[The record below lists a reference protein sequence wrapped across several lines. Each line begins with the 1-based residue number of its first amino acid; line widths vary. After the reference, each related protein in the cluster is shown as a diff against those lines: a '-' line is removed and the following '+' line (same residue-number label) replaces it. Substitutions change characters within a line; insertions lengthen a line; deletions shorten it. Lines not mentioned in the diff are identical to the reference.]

1 MASTGSAE
9 QLLEHL
15 TEPQR
20 EAVTH
25 AQGPLLVLAGPGSG
39 KTRVIT
45 HRAAY
50 LALTVTHPRHI
61 LAITFTNKA
70 ANEMAERM
78 RRLGAGRV
86 TCSTFH
92 SFCARLLRIH
102 GERVGLGPNFSIYDE
117 SDQMAAV
124 KQALELAGQDRDH
137 FTPANVVNAIS
148 KAKNDMIDAERYAA
162 EATGWDQ
169 KMIAPVYEAYEQV
182 LAAQNAADFDDLL
195 IKTARLLG
203 EHPDLREE
211 LEDHYRYVLVDEYQ
225 DTNHAQYLIAR
236 GLCLAKENL
245 CVTGDPDQSI
255 YGWRGANIHNI
266 LQFEE
271 DFPEAKV
278 VRLEQNYRSTPQ
290 ILAAAEAVIAR
301 NRKRKKKKLWTGNT
315 DGEQVRVAECE
326 DAHAEAAFIAAEI
339 KQHAEA
345 GGRLNDLAIFYRVN
359 ALSRNLEAALRSAQ
373 IPYQIARGVAFF
385 QRREIKDTLAYLRL
399 MANPQDQVAL
409 LRIINVPARGIG
421 EVTVQRVLQYAADT
435 GRTPLEILQAPE
447 EIPNI
452 GRAATP
458 LKEFARLIE
467 RLAPFR
473 ATGPRATGPRATDGL
488 PASADPPRVTGDLP
502 ASAGLQDL
510 VESTVAQSGLLQMW
524 SKADDASAIE
534 NVNELITFAA
544 EYDRQHEDGSG
555 SLTDWLQ
562 MISLV
567 SDQDAVDPDVGAV
580 TLMTLHAAKGL
591 EFDRVFIAGVEDG
604 LLPHERSRAA
614 GGDLEEERRLFFVGM
629 TRARKALTI
638 TAARWRNFRGMTKR
652 TSRSVFLTELPKD
665 HLVLLKIGEDGRP
678 AEGTRD
684 DVDEVFSH
692 EFAEWR
698 QGQLLRH
705 HQYGVGRLQWVQ
717 PRGGRTHAGVHFA
730 AYGEKTF
737 ILEVAGLEPVDEMD
751 W

>member
-1 MASTGSAE
+1 MGRPE
-9 QLLEHL
+9 ELLANL

-20 EAVTH
+20 QAVMH
-25 AQGPLLVLAGPGSG
+25 AHGPLLVLAGPGSG

-50 LALTVTHPRHI
+50 LACTVTEPRHI

-102 GERVGLGPNFSIYDE
+102 GERVGLGPNFSIFDE
-117 SDQMAAV
+117 ADQQAAV
-124 KQALELAGQDRDH
+124 KQAIERANQNTDQ
-137 FTPANVVNAIS
+137 FTPGNILNAIS
-148 KAKNDMIDAERYAA
+148 KAKNEMIDADRYAA
-162 EATGWDQ
+162 EASGWEQ
-169 KMIAPVYEAYEQV
+169 RMIAPIYAAYEQV
-182 LAAQNAADFDDLL
+182 LAEQNAVDFDDLL

-203 EHPDLREE
+203 DNPDIRER
-211 LEDHYRYVLVDEYQ
+211 LEDQYRYVLVDEYQ

-236 GLCLAKENL
+236 GLCLGHENL

-271 DFPEAKV
+271 DFADATV
-278 VRLEQNYRSTPQ
+278 VHLEQNYRSTPQ
-290 ILAAAEAVIAR
+290 ILAAADAVIAR
-301 NRKRKKKKLWTGNT
+301 NRKRKKKRLWTGNT
-315 DGEQVRVAECE
+315 DGEPVRVAECE
-326 DAHAEAAFIAAEI
+326 DAQAEAAFIAREIRAYAET
-339 KQHAEA
+339 
-345 GGRLNDLAIFYRVN
+345 GGRFNDVAIFYRVN

-373 IPYQIARGVAFF
+373 VPYQVARGVAFF

-399 MANPQDQVAL
+399 LVNPQDQVAL

-421 EVTVQRVLQYAADT
+421 EVTVQRVLQHAAAT
-435 GRTPLEILQAPE
+435 GRTPLEVLQTPD

-458 LKEFARLIE
+458 LKEFARL
-467 RLAPFR
+467 LDSLSR
-473 ATGPRATGPRATDGL
+473 AAGSDGH
-488 PASADPPRVTGDLP
+488 
-502 ASAGLQDL
+502 LQDL
-510 VESTVAQSGLLQMW
+510 LEQTVAQTGLTQMW
-524 SKADDASAIE
+524 SRSDDTSALE

-544 EYDRQHEDGSG
+544 EYDRQHADGSG

-591 EFDRVFIAGVEDG
+591 EFDRVYIAGVEDG
-604 LLPHERSRAA
+604 LLPHQRSQA

-638 TAARWRNFRGMTKR
+638 SSARWREVRGMLQR

-665 HLVLLKIGEDGRP
+665 NVVHLNIGEDGRP
-678 AEGTRD
+678 QERSARHEPD
-684 DVDEVFSH
+684 HAISH
-692 EFAEWR
+692 EFVEWR

-705 HQYGVGRLQWVQ
+705 PQYGVGRLMWVQ
-717 PRGGRTHAGVHFA
+717 PRAGRTHAGVRFA

-737 ILEVAGLEPVDEMD
+737 ILEMAPLEAVDED

>member
-1 MASTGSAE
+1 MQAAGILLFSIFQARTDIRSDVESSGRPE

-25 AQGPLLVLAGPGSG
+25 ARGPLLVLAGPGSG

-50 LALTVTHPRHI
+50 LACTVTQPRHI

-70 ANEMAERM
+70 ANEMGERM
-78 RRLGAGRV
+78 RRLGVRGV

-102 GERVGLGPNFSIYDE
+102 GERVGLGPNFSIFDE
-117 SDQMAAV
+117 SDSSAAV
-124 KQALELAGQDRDH
+124 KQAIERLGQNTEQL
-137 FTPANVVNAIS
+137 TPGNMLNAIS
-148 KAKNDMIDAERYAA
+148 KAKNDMIDAGQYAA
-162 EATGWDQ
+162 EARGWEERQ
-169 KMIAPVYEAYEQV
+169 IAPVYAAYEQI
-182 LAAQNAADFDDLL
+182 LAEQNAADFDDLL

-203 EHPDLREE
+203 DSADIRER
-211 LEDHYRYVLVDEYQ
+211 LEDQYRYVLVDEYQ

-236 GLCLAKENL
+236 GLCLRNENL

-271 DFPEAKV
+271 DFPAAKV

-290 ILAAAEAVIAR
+290 ILAAADAVIAR
-301 NRKRKKKKLWTGNT
+301 NRKRKHKKLWTHNT
-315 DGEQVRVAECE
+315 EGESVRVAECE
-326 DAHAEAAFIAAEI
+326 HAQAEAAFVASEI
-339 KQHAEA
+339 RRHVDE
-345 GGRLNDLAIFYRVN
+345 GGRFNDVAIFYRVN
-359 ALSRNLEAALRSAQ
+359 ALSRNIEAALRSAQ
-373 IPYQIARGVAFF
+373 IPYQVARGVAFF

-399 MANPQDQVAL
+399 VANPQDQVAL
-409 LRIINVPARGIG
+409 MRIINVPARGIG
-421 EVTVQRVLQYAADT
+421 DVTVQRILAHAGSTGRPALEVLQSPDT
-435 GRTPLEILQAPE
+435 
-447 EIPNI
+447 IPGV
-452 GRAATP
+452 GRAVTP
-458 LKEFARLIE
+458 LKEFARLIGDIATA
-467 RLAPFR
+467 RR
-473 ATGPRATGPRATDGL
+473 AG
-488 PASADPPRVTGDLP
+488 S
-502 ASAGLQDL
+502 LQEL
-510 VESTVAQSGLLQMW
+510 VETTTRQTGLVQMW
-524 SKADDASAIE
+524 SRAEDENAIE

-544 EYDRQHEDGSG
+544 EYDRQHADGSG

-591 EFDRVFIAGVEDG
+591 EFDRVFITGVEDG
-604 LLPHERSRAA
+604 LLPHQRSRSA
-614 GGDLEEERRLFFVGM
+614 GGDIEEERRLFFVGM
-629 TRARKALTI
+629 TRARQRLTI
-638 TAARWRNFRGMTKR
+638 SSVRWREFRGMTQR
-652 TSRSVFLTELPKD
+652 TSRSVFLTELPKENIIRL
-665 HLVLLKIGEDGRP
+665 HVGEDGRL
-678 AEGTRD
+678 RD
-684 DVDEVFSH
+684 DDGGGDDDELACAT

-698 QGQLLRH
+698 KGQLLRH
-705 HQYGVGRLQWVQ
+705 PQYGVGRLLWVQ

-737 ILEVAGLEPVDEMD
+737 ILEMAGLEAVDDMD

>member
-1 MASTGSAE
+1 
-9 QLLEHL
+9 LLANL

-20 EAVTH
+20 EAVVH
-25 AQGPLLVLAGPGSG
+25 AHGPLLVLAGPGSG

-50 LALTVTHPRHI
+50 LACTVTEPRHI

-70 ANEMAERM
+70 ANEMGERM

-102 GERVGLGPNFSIYDE
+102 GERVGLGPNFSIYDDA
-117 SDQMAAV
+117 DQQAAV
-124 KQALELAGQDRDH
+124 KQAIERAGQDTDK
-137 FTPANVVNAIS
+137 FTPGNILNAIS
-148 KAKNDMIDAERYAA
+148 KAKNEMIDAARYTA
-162 EATGWDQ
+162 EATGWEQ
-169 KMIAPVYEAYEQV
+169 RMIAPVYAAYEQV
-182 LAAQNAADFDDLL
+182 LAEQNAADFDDLL

-203 EHPDLREE
+203 DNPDLRER
-211 LEDHYRYVLVDEYQ
+211 LEDQYRYVLVDEYQ

-236 GLCLAKENL
+236 GLCLGHENL

-271 DFPEAKV
+271 DFTDATV
-278 VRLEQNYRSTPQ
+278 VHLEQNYRSTPQ
-290 ILAAAEAVIAR
+290 ILAAADAVIAR
-301 NRKRKKKKLWTGNT
+301 NRKRKKKRLWTGNT
-315 DGEQVRVAECE
+315 DGEAVRVAECE
-326 DAHAEAAFIAAEI
+326 HAQAEAAFIANEI
-339 KQHAEA
+339 RAHVDS
-345 GGRLNDLAIFYRVN
+345 GGRLNDVAVFYRVN
-359 ALSRNLEAALRSAQ
+359 SLSRNLEAALRSEQ

-399 MANPQDQVAL
+399 LANPQDQVAL

-421 EVTVQRVLQYAADT
+421 EVTVQRVLQHAAAT
-435 GRTPLEILQAPE
+435 GRTPLEVLQAPD
-447 EIPNI
+447 EIPAI

-458 LKEFARLIE
+458 LKEFARLIDA
-467 RLAPFR
+467 LAR
-473 ATGPRATGPRATDGL
+473 AAGL
-488 PASADPPRVTGDLP
+488 PG
-502 ASAGLQDL
+502 SAGLAASAPPAEFLHEFAPAVGPAVHLQDL
-510 VESTVAQSGLLQMW
+510 LEQTVAQTGLAQMW
-524 SKADDASAIE
+524 LRSDDESAIE

-544 EYDRQHEDGSG
+544 EYDRQHADGSG

-604 LLPHERSRAA
+604 LLPHERSRGA

-638 TAARWRNFRGMTKR
+638 SSARWRELRGMTQR
-652 TSRSVFLTELPKD
+652 TSRSVFLTELPKENIVNLD
-665 HLVLLKIGEDGRP
+665 VGEDGRP
-678 AEGTRD
+678 QDRSARRD
-684 DVDEVFSH
+684 LDEAFSH

-698 QGQLLRH
+698 KGQLLRH
-705 HQYGVGRLQWVQ
+705 PQYGVGRLMWVQ
-717 PRGGRTHAGVHFA
+717 PRAGRTHAGIHFA

-737 ILEVAGLEPVDEMD
+737 ILEMARLEVIDED